1 MIFLADKL
9 EDCPEEIR
17 PKTVMRFEDVIPI
30 SARSIKEIDK
40 VKQIV
45 RKVLDNEAEK
55 KLEQIDREAVYSKL
69 REIGP
74 RVN

>member
-1 MIFLADKL
+1 MIILADKL

-55 KLEQIDREAVYSKL
+55 KLEQIDKEAVYSKL